1 MQYPLEFWIKKN
13 GFAWILLSWNQ
24 KSPLK
29 WSEFILNFH
38 LLKSKWPQE
47 HPKPLTLNKHII
59 SIIYLYIYIYES
71 LTTLRLLGDTAPSKA
86 ARRWKMLSCSRM
98 SFATVGSSVLL
109 PREAGLSY
117 HQLQPWGFVSQN
129 SGIEDLWFAVEWYPH
144 VSPWIFLDNPWKS

>member
-1 MQYPLEFWIKKN
+1 MNSIVVKPEISPEMVRVHFELPLIEIKVTP
-13 GFAWILLSWNQ
+13 GT
-24 KSPLK
+24 
-29 WSEFILNFH
+29 
-38 LLKSKWPQE
+38 PQAS
-47 HPKPLTLNKHII
+47 NIKHII

-129 SGIEDLWFAVEWYPH
+129 SGIEDL
-144 VSPWIFLDNPWKS
+144 